1 MRALGY
7 AWQEALTSLGR
18 ARWSLGL
25 SIATIAVTFAMLGA
39 FRVVSATVSGVA
51 GSWQEA
57 AELSVFLDDVV
68 TDAERQA
75 IRQLL
80 DRSPEVASVVV
91 VSKEEALARF
101 GAEFPELGDV
111 TASLDANPFP
121 ASFDVRLTEAGMAG
135 GIEALAKTLSAQ
147 PGVADVQYDRLWLSR
162 LLAVLQAL
170 RTAGWAAAAAL
181 VLGAITTVVAV
192 VRLSFEARRDEIGI
206 MALVGAPVAFIRG
219 PFIMEGA
226 IQGAVGALAALGAL
240 ALLGRAIAGAL
251 GPLAAALGPQA
262 LRPLTVIDMVGL
274 LVGGAAVGG
283 LAGLVATWRWNPQG
297 PLAR

>member
-7 AWQEALTSLGR
+7 AWQEALTSLSR

-25 SIATIAVTFAMLGA
+25 SMATIAVTFAMLGA
-39 FRVVSATVSGVA
+39 FRVVSATVAGVA
-51 GSWQEA
+51 GNWQEA

-75 IRQLL
+75 LRQLL

-91 VSKEEALARF
+91 VTKEEALARF
-101 GAEFPELGDV
+101 AAEFPELGDV
-111 TASLDANPFP
+111 TASLEANPFP
-121 ASFDVRLTEAGMAG
+121 ASFEVRLTETGMAAG
-135 GIEALAKTLSAQ
+135 AEGLAKTLEAQ
-147 PGVADVQYDRLWLSR
+147 PGVADVQYDRQWLSR
-162 LLAVLQAL
+162 LLTVLQAL

-219 PFIMEGA
+219 PFVMEGA

-251 GPLAAALGPQA
+251 GPLATALGPDA
-262 LRPLTVIDMVGL
+262 LRPLSVVDMLGL
-274 LVGGAAVGG
+274 LVGGALVGG
-283 LAGLVATWRWNPQG
+283 LAGLLATWRWNPQG